1 MVSQMEQRV
10 HEPSMECLACGYCLA
25 GVPLGA
31 CPVCGEE
38 MGAAQEVIG
47 CNRRVFISQT
57 SRFLRLLALLNGVII
72 LLMAAALTVFSN
84 ELVGA
89 AVRVLLML
97 GLVGITI
104 FGSQPGQVLF
114 PKSKRRLVFMIW
126 LRWVW
131 LLQLPWLI
139 MGPGVLLTIFLAERN
154 PEKFYET
161 DVPPLPILLLFG
173 VVMVWAVAG
182 LAFAFQIRRTF
193 SRLGLP
199 IDGGIVA
206 LYTPAIVLMV
216 LNGGV
221 AIFGSLQVL
230 GVLLSAPGQ

>member
-1 MVSQMEQRV
+1 
-10 HEPSMECLACGYCLA
+10 MECLACGYCLA

-47 CNRRVFISQT
+47 RNRRVFMLQT
-57 SRFLRLLALLNGVII
+57 TRFLRLLAGLNGVII

-114 PKSKRRLVFMIW
+114 PKSQRRLVFMIW

-173 VVMVWAVAG
+173 VVMVWAVDG

-193 SRLGLP
+193 RRLGLP
-199 IDGGIVA
+199 VDGGIVA